1 MPKKNISYIHESLR
15 SLAHPVSDLSPDPN
29 NARRHNPRNQSAL
42 KRSMKRFGMRS
53 ALVGQKNQDGEIVVR
68 VGNNRLAQAKE
79 LGWEYLPVII
89 VEEDDDV
96 ATAFALADNRTA
108 ELGSWDWDRLSVQLS
123 EIEAI
128 PDIDIR
134 LDDLGWS
141 DEEAGNII
149 GTIDFTEMPDGE
161 LDKVGE
167 EPVDE
172 TAKLA
177 ITIFDPDQKDEVKAA
192 IKKALDGMNIQIK

>member
-1 MPKKNISYIHESLR
+1 
-15 SLAHPVSDLSPDPN
+15 
-29 NARRHNPRNQSAL
+29 
-42 KRSMKRFGMRS
+42 MRS
-53 ALVGQKNQDGEIVVR
+53 ALVGQKNQDGEIIVR

-123 EIEAI
+123 EIEAV

-177 ITIFDPDQKDEVKAA
+177 ITIFDPDQKAEIKDAV
-192 IKKALDGMNIQIK
+192 KKALDGMNVQVK